1 MRHISP
7 LLVLL
12 GLIGAA
18 SPASAIMTVERY
30 LAIAG
35 GEVEGVPPATVL
47 PYLMGTLDAAMLMAD
62 LAAAEGAPI
71 FCMPDDADVDIE
83 IGDFQFALDSMLDEL
98 AVTLDNFDELAAER
112 SVGLAAVQLLIEVY
126 PCGDPR

>member
-1 MRHISP
+1 MRRISSV
-7 LLVLL
+7 LALL

-18 SPASAIMTVERY
+18 SPAWAIMTVERY

-112 SVGLAAVQLLIEVY
+112 SVGLASVQLLIEVF
-126 PCGDPR
+126 PCEEPR